1 MSIDQSIGVLGVA
14 LTVLFGVLEM
24 IAAKYVKRK
33 SISQKQRVD
42 AGGIGIQSGRDTK
55 LGHD

>member
-14 LTVLFGVLEM
+14 LTVLFGVLGM
-24 IAAKYVKRK
+24 IAAKYVKKK
-33 SISQKQRVD
+33 SISQKQEVD
-42 AGGIGIQSGRDTK
+42 SGSIAIQSGRDTK